1 MTTSV
6 DNFKSKLNDF
16 RNQLKKLKSEY
27 KLEGAKTT
35 LTNEQKGNL
44 KFNLQKL
51 LRDLSIFKKE
61 YLDSNYRA
69 VLSEFEDSNRKD
81 ELGEVIT
88 ECETL
93 IKTYCKGE
101 YESNIKEEDYKDQ
114 EFDNPYEQMQYQ
126 QKKLLEQ
133 DEIINNIIS
142 TNDENKVIGKEVKSN
157 LIEQNKKINKI
168 GRTLDETS
176 RDAKR
181 LNDKFVDM
189 ILDSSF
195 WKLYCIIGF
204 LALVLIW
211 LWL

>member
-1 MTTSV
+1 MATTV
-6 DNFKSKLNDF
+6 DNFKSKLNDY

-27 KLEGAKTT
+27 KLDGDKIT
-35 LTNEQKGNL
+35 LTNEEKGTL

-51 LRDLSIFKKE
+51 LRDLSLFKKE
-61 YLDSNYRA
+61 YLDSNYRS
-69 VLSEFEDSNRKD
+69 VLSEFEDSNRKE

-101 YESNIKEEDYKDQ
+101 FECNIKEEDYKDQ

-126 QKKLLEQ
+126 EKKLKEQ
-133 DEIINNIIS
+133 DELINNIIS
-142 TNDENKVIGKEVKSN
+142 TNDENKVIGNEVKNN
-157 LIEQNKKINKI
+157 LKDQNEKIDIISK
-168 GRTLDETS
+168 TLDETN

-195 WKLYCIIGF
+195 WKLYCLIGF

>member
-1 MTTSV
+1 MTTTV
-6 DNFKSKLNDF
+6 DNFKSKLNDY
-16 RNQLKKLKSEY
+16 RNQLKNIKSEY
-27 KLEGAKTT
+27 KLGGAKVT
-35 LTNEQKGNL
+35 LTNEQKGTL

-51 LRDLSIFKKE
+51 LRDLSLLKKE
-61 YLDSNYRA
+61 YLNSNYRS

-142 TNDENKVIGKEVKSN
+142 TNDENKVIGKEVKKN
-157 LIEQNKKINKI
+157 LKDQNEKINKI
-168 GRTLDETS
+168 GITLDETN

-195 WKLYCIIGF
+195 WKLYCLIGF

-211 LWL
+211 IWL

>member
-6 DNFKSKLNDF
+6 DNFKSKLNDY

-27 KLEGAKTT
+27 KLDGAKIN
-35 LTNEQKGNL
+35 LTNEQKGAL

-51 LRDLSIFKKE
+51 LRDLSHLKKE

-81 ELGEVIT
+81 ELGEVIE

-93 IKTYCKGE
+93 IKTYCKGDFE
-101 YESNIKEEDYKDQ
+101 CNIKEEDYKDP
-114 EFDNPYEQMQYQ
+114 EFGNPYEQIQYQ
-126 QKKLLEQ
+126 EKKLKEQ
-133 DEIINNIIS
+133 DKIIDNIIS
-142 TNDENKVIGKEVKSN
+142 INNENKVIGKEVKTT
-157 LIEQNKKINKI
+157 LKDQNNKI
-168 GRTLDETS
+168 DKISKSLDETN

-195 WKLYCIIGF
+195 WKLYCLIGF

-211 LWL
+211 IWL

>member
-142 TNDENKVIGKEVKSN
+142 TNDENKAIGKEVKSN
-157 LIEQNKKINKI
+157 LVEQNKKINKI

-181 LNDKFVDM
+181 LNAKFVDM

>member
-142 TNDENKVIGKEVKSN
+142 TNDENKAIGKEVKSN

>member
-6 DNFKSKLNDF
+6 DNFKSKLNDY

-142 TNDENKVIGKEVKSN
+142 TNDENKAIGKEVKSN
-157 LIEQNKKINKI
+157 LVEQNKKINKI

>member
-61 YLDSNYRA
+61 YLDSNYRS

-126 QKKLLEQ
+126 EKKLKEQ
-133 DEIINNIIS
+133 DELINNIIS
-142 TNDENKVIGKEVKSN
+142 TNDENKVIGKEVKNN
-157 LIEQNKKINKI
+157 LKEQNKKINKI
-168 GRTLDETS
+168 GVTLEETN

-181 LNDKFVDM
+181 LNEKFVDM

-195 WKLYCIIGF
+195 WKLYCLIGF

-211 LWL
+211 IWL

>member
-6 DNFKSKLNDF
+6 DNFKSKLNDY

-27 KLEGAKTT
+27 KLDGAKIN
-35 LTNEQKGNL
+35 LTNEQKGAL

-51 LRDLSIFKKE
+51 LKNLSHLKKE

-81 ELGEVIT
+81 ELGEVVE

-93 IKTYCKGE
+93 IKAYCKGDFE
-101 YESNIKEEDYKDQ
+101 CNIKEEDYKDP
-114 EFDNPYEQMQYQ
+114 EFGNPYEQIQYQ
-126 QKKLLEQ
+126 EKKLKEQ
-133 DEIINNIIS
+133 DKIIDNIIS
-142 TNDENKVIGKEVKSN
+142 INNENKVIGKEVKTT
-157 LIEQNKKINKI
+157 LKDQNNKI
-168 GRTLDETS
+168 DKISKSLDETN

-195 WKLYCIIGF
+195 WKLYCLIGF

-211 LWL
+211 IWL